1 MFFGSA
7 NQLLSAL
14 VLITFCVFLKVTG
27 REMRTPVPPFVI
39 MLIVTFSAPVQRF
52 LSLINAFA
60 SGTGVFMVEGLQLIV
75 AVLLMI
81 LGVTI
86 VYTSGKELIGR
97 KAA

>member
-1 MFFGSA
+1 
-7 NQLLSAL
+7 
-14 VLITFCVFLKVTG
+14 
-27 REMRTPVPPFVI
+27 MRTPVPPFVI
-39 MLIVTFSAPVQRF
+39 MFIVTFSAPVQRF

-86 VYTSGKELIGR
+86 VYTSWKELIGR

>member
-14 VLITFCVFLKVTG
+14 VLITLCVFLKVTG